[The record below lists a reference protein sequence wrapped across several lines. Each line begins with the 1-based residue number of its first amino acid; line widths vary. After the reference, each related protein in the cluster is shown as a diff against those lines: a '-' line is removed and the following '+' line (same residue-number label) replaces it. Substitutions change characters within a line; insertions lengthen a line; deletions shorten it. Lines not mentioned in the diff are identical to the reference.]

1 MAGKQASMIRA
12 VYGKTED
19 RYLDLIRRF
28 PLRPLRTETDLDA
41 AVVVIDELIDRAALT
56 APEQDYLDVLSNL
69 VEAYETE
76 MIPMRPVG
84 DAELLRFLIEHKS
97 VTQAETAAGA
107 GIAESTIS
115 EVLAGKRKLNRGQ
128 IAKLARYF
136 NLNPGA
142 FLAKT

>member
-1 MAGKQASMIRA
+1 MASKQANTIHA

-28 PLRPLRTETDLDA
+28 PLRPLRTDTDLDA
-41 AVVVIDELIDRAALT
+41 AVAVIDDLIDRAVLT
-56 APEQDYLDVLSNL
+56 AAEQDYLDVLSDL
-69 VEAYETE
+69 VETYETE
-76 MIPMRPVG
+76 TIPMRPVG

-97 VTQAETAAGA
+97 VTQAGAATGA

-136 NLNPGA
+136 HVEPGA
-142 FLAKT
+142 FLSES